1 MRHISILSIS
11 FRAAPPVPQPA
22 RAYPASEMNTSGHD
36 PPAGQNLA
44 GAAAEWSL
52 GRLLSMAARL
62 VEQDWNSWLA
72 SRGMTHAG
80 LLALHVLGTGPH
92 TQRELAAASMV
103 EEQTMSRVLD
113 RLERAG
119 HVTRQRDPA
128 DRRRLIVQSTE
139 AGRQAYR
146 AAIDADVANT
156 IITSRLGEPEAFRRL
171 LIQLIIGLLAAR
183 GEPVPGSLRAES
195 ANPGTH
201 HRDQQPI
208 TRQDQRR
215 TGPE

>member
-1 MRHISILSIS
+1 
-11 FRAAPPVPQPA
+11 
-22 RAYPASEMNTSGHD
+22 MNTSGQD
-36 PPAGQNLA
+36 TADDQDFPGD
-44 GAAAEWSL
+44 AAEWSL

-80 LLALHVLGTGPH
+80 LLALHALGTGPH

-119 HVTRQRDPA
+119 HVTRERDPA
-128 DRRRLIVQSTE
+128 DRRRLVVRPTT
-139 AGRQAYR
+139 AGQQAYR

-156 IITSRLGEPEAFRRL
+156 IITQRLDEPEAFRRM
-171 LIQLIIGLLAAR
+171 LIQLIVGLLAAR
-183 GEPVPGSLRAES
+183 GEEAPGSLLAEP
-195 ANPGTH
+195 AQWDTR
-201 HRDQQPI
+201 HRGQQPMS
-208 TRQDQRR
+208 R
-215 TGPE
+215 

>member
-1 MRHISILSIS
+1 
-11 FRAAPPVPQPA
+11 
-22 RAYPASEMNTSGHD
+22 MNTSGD
-36 PPAGQNLA
+36 GPAAGHGRA
-44 GAAAEWSL
+44 GAAPEWSL

-62 VEQDWNSWLA
+62 VEQDWNNWLA

-92 TQRELAAASMV
+92 TQRELATASMV

-128 DRRRLIVQSTE
+128 DRRRLIVRATA
-139 AGRQAYR
+139 AGQQAYR

-156 IITSRLGEPEAFRRL
+156 IVADRLDEPEAFRRM
-171 LIQLIIGLLAAR
+171 LIQLIVSLLTVR
-183 GEPVPGSLRAES
+183 GEPVPGSLLAEPAS
-195 ANPGTH
+195 WDTR
-201 HRDQQPI
+201 HRGQRD
-208 TRQDQRR
+208 TRQD
-215 TGPE
+215 

>member
-1 MRHISILSIS
+1 MLTISILSIS
-11 FRAAPPVPQPA
+11 LLYGTAIPRPA
-22 RAYPASEMNTSGHD
+22 RRPARPAAYPAIEMNHD
-36 PPAGQNLA
+36 PAAGQNLA
-44 GAAAEWSL
+44 SAAPEWSL

-62 VEQDWNSWLA
+62 VEQDWNNWLA

-80 LLALHVLGTGPH
+80 LLVLHVLGTGPH

-128 DRRRLIVQSTE
+128 DRRRLIVRSTT
-139 AGRQAYR
+139 AGQQAYR

-156 IITSRLGEPEAFRRL
+156 IITDRLDEPEAFRRML
-171 LIQLIIGLLAAR
+171 VQLIISLLAAR
-183 GEPVPGSLRAES
+183 GELAPGSLLAES
-195 ANPGTH
+195 ASPDTH
-201 HRDQQPI
+201 HQGQRPI
-208 TRQDQRR
+208 TRQD
-215 TGPE
+215 